1 MRSFWTVMKLEL
13 YLFWRSWTTWLIAL
27 AIILIGVLAA
37 DNNRNQ
43 PWGIWGQIVTVGM
56 FLALI
61 LTFST
66 GNQINRDRERRLDG
80 VIFSTPVM
88 TTIYVLAKYS
98 AALLSLLALTGLS
111 LLAAMLTDQFYNVP
125 RQVLFLSPVVYP
137 SLGVQVYLL
146 GWVWVMLVPVI
157 FGAAFIFATIT
168 LTRGNRV
175 AAYIVTLLTWLI
187 PVFTASLNPAVFFD
201 ISATSFLYSSSPA
214 VDFWIQHY
222 PGGSPA
228 PIPLPQFIQ
237 KIMPLA
243 RTEVPPAALLDNLL
257 WNRLFFL
264 GLAAVLLYITML
276 GVQRSRRNA

>member
-1 MRSFWTVMKLEL
+1 MYNFWTVMKLEL
-13 YLFWRSWTTWLIAL
+13 FLIWRSWATWLIAL
-27 AIILIGVLAA
+27 AMILIGMLAA
-37 DNNRNQ
+37 DNNRNE

-80 VIFSTPVM
+80 VVFSTPVM
-88 TTIYVLAKYS
+88 TTVYVLAKYS

-111 LLAAMLTDQFYNVP
+111 LLAAILTDQFYSVP
-125 RQVLFLSPVVYP
+125 QQVLFLSPVMYP
-137 SLGVQVYLL
+137 SLGLQVYLL

-157 FGAAFIFATIT
+157 FGAAFIFACIT

-175 AAYIVTLLTWLI
+175 VAYIATLLIWLI
-187 PVFTASLNPAVFFD
+187 PIFTASLNTAAFFD
-201 ISATSFLYSSSPA
+201 ITATSFIPGSSPA
-214 VDFWIQHY
+214 IDFWFQY
-222 PGGSPA
+222 SPGVSPH
-228 PIPLPQFIQ
+228 PIPLSQFIQ

-243 RTEVPPAALLDNLL
+243 RAGVPPAPLLNNLL

-264 GLAAVLLYITML
+264 GLAAVLLYVTIL
-276 GVQRSRRNA
+276 SVQRARRNA